1 MRYRFGEFEVDAAR
15 LRLLRAGQPVAVEP
29 RVLELLVY
37 LLERRDRLVTK
48 DELVAALWEGRAV
61 TDAALS
67 RCLYQARKAL
77 GSSSESQ
84 RYLRTVHGR
93 GLRFDDTVE
102 VEEVADERKNGAG
115 GPPPDPPAAG
125 EPVPAV
131 AEPAAAPPIALP
143 PAAPSAAPRRPR
155 HLGGLIAIAT
165 VLVLLTAG
173 AFLLASRDRVPAPR
187 IAAAPA
193 PPPEAR
199 PTLALLPLTVAPD
212 AGVDEAL
219 GRELSLL
226 ALSLTDLLHTRLSG
240 IPEMQVRPLLT
251 ALEQATAAD
260 SLREAALEVGATHV
274 ITGMVRPEG
283 DGARAVAELIAY
295 EIPPRLPARPTPLGR
310 FALPLLRDAADFG
323 ALIEVRDAMA
333 QRAVRLVG
341 SPFVLTD
348 PEPGGTREPEAWRL
362 YVVAYQRLSDD
373 FCAGSGPAIALLER
387 ALELDPDFGLA
398 WEAVGTAHYNRVWAC
413 GESAEV
419 HAAAFAALDRA
430 EAVAPALRNPRM
442 LRITLLIETGR
453 VEEAYERILREL
465 DAYPDD
471 PLSLNARS
479 YALRYAGFLE
489 PAAAALDRTLELDP
503 LAFAVGALG
512 GSPNAYLHQGRLER
526 FLEAVP
532 VSEMAYHRWYRGFAE
547 LLLGH
552 PERARESLEPAF
564 RSSPGEVFGRLS
576 HALLAVI
583 DGDPEAARAIV
594 RQVSSQRDELGAVDP
609 EITLKQA
616 QILALAGDREGAL
629 AELGKTV
636 EQGFFCVR
644 CFALDPSLAGL
655 RDTAEWGRV
664 VGEARRRH
672 VAFADRFGL
681 VPETG

>member
-1 MRYRFGEFEVDAAR
+1 MRYRFAEFEVDAAR
-15 LRLLRAGQPVAVEP
+15 LRLLRGGEPVAVEP

-37 LLERRDRLVTK
+37 LLERRDRLVSK
-48 DELVAALWEGRAV
+48 EELVAALWEGRAV

-77 GSSSESQ
+77 GSSSTSQ

-93 GLRFDDTVE
+93 GLRFDERVE
-102 VEEVADERKNGAG
+102 VSEVADERADG
-115 GPPPDPPAAG
+115 AAG
-125 EPVPAV
+125 DAPPQ
-131 AEPAAAPPIALP
+131 PAAAGAPPP
-143 PAAPSAAPRRPR
+143 PTAPPRRSGR
-155 HLGGLIAIAT
+155 LGGLLAIAA
-165 VLVLLTAG
+165 VLVLLTLG
-173 AFLLASRDRVPAPR
+173 AFLLASRDRVPAPA
-187 IAAAPA
+187 IQAAPA
-193 PPPEAR
+193 PPEPR
-199 PTLALLPLTVAPD
+199 PTLALLPLTVAAD

-274 ITGMVRPEG
+274 LSGTLRPDG
-283 DGARAVAELIAY
+283 DGQRAIAELVAY
-295 EIPPRLPARPTPLGR
+295 EIPPRLPARSTPLGR
-310 FALPLLRDAADFG
+310 FALPLLRDSADFG

-348 PEPGGTREPEAWRL
+348 PEPGGTRDAEAWRL

-453 VEEAYERILREL
+453 VEEAYERILGEL

-471 PLSLNARS
+471 PLSLNAQS

-526 FLEAVP
+526 FLDAVP
-532 VSEMAYHRWYRGFAE
+532 VSEMVYHRWYRGFAE
-547 LLLGH
+547 LLLGR
-552 PERARESLEPAF
+552 PERARASLEPAF

-576 HALLAVI
+576 HALLAVL
-583 DGDPEAARAIV
+583 DGDPEAAQAIV
-594 RQVSSQRDELGAVDP
+594 RQLSAQRDALGAVDP

-616 QILALAGDREGAL
+616 QVLALAGDREGAL
-629 AELGKTV
+629 AELSKTV

-644 CFALDPSLAGL
+644 CFALDPSLEGL
-655 RDTAEWGRV
+655 RDAAAWGRV
-664 VGEARRRH
+664 MEGARRRH
-672 VAFADRFGL
+672 LAFAERFGL
-681 VPETG
+681 APEAG